1 MAFVLR
7 VTQGGEGEEFSFD
20 HEARLGRTADND
32 VVIKDPSSSRSH
44 ARVFEQDGQYYVEDL
59 KSANGTQ
66 LNRGAL
72 KGPKPL
78 KSGDQIGIGDTVIE
92 FSLPA
97 VDSTMM
103 APLDD
108 VDGPVDPN
116 ATMLRPAAA
125 PLAKPRPAARRPNSR
140 PSSPG
145 EPQEPPPDD
154 GSTRNF
160 APSAPRT
167 LSRRTGST
175 PARVRPPEPEPEQE
189 SALSAAEKAR
199 QRRELQ
205 KSTAGR
211 VQLMWL
217 ELSKPARTVA
227 TLVLGAIGLSALGF
241 IAVLAYPKTV
251 EKRIEPVEM
260 KPNSDP
266 ITASFGLGPDVDFSR
281 PDMKSFTFSFA
292 SPTRVVGV
300 LHYQAKGISK
310 GEVSIELNGAEVGTV
325 PADLL
330 DSDTREQDVVLPAS
344 AVKLGEPNE
353 LVFDNVNNPPGD
365 DPWKISNIWVEITP
379 IPEMS
384 ADEAARRAK
393 DDMER
398 ASKYYEMR
406 GVGAANLFR
415 AWKTYREVWLLLE
428 ATPDSPQNLHEIA
441 RTRMREIR
449 PELDRKCSTLLVEYQ
464 KVMNVRNPDYSMARK
479 ILEDIP
485 SSFPTREHPCHIR
498 GRLLIRD
505 LEGIPEERQN

>member
-1 MAFVLR
+1 VAFVLR

-20 HEARLGRTADND
+20 SEARLGRTADND
-32 VVIKDPSSSRSH
+32 VVIKDPASSRSH
-44 ARVFEQDGQYYVEDL
+44 ARVYEQAGQYYVEDL

-66 LNRGAL
+66 LNRGTL
-72 KGPKPL
+72 KGPKVL

-92 FSLPA
+92 FSVPV

-103 APLDD
+103 ALDD
-108 VDGPVDPN
+108 VDGPVDAN

-125 PLAKPRPAARRPNSR
+125 PIVKAKPPPRRPTSR

-145 EPQEPPPDD
+145 EPVEPAPDD

-160 APSAPRT
+160 EPAAPRT

-175 PARVRPPEPEPEQE
+175 PARVRPPEGEAEPE

-205 KSTAGR
+205 KSSAGR
-211 VQLMWL
+211 LRLLWL
-217 ELSKPARTVA
+217 ELSKPARIVA
-227 TLVLGAIGLSALGF
+227 SLVLGSIALGSLAF
-241 IAVLAYPKTV
+241 IAFLAFPKTA
-251 EKRIEPVEM
+251 EKRVEPLDL
-260 KPNSDP
+260 KPNTDP
-266 ITASFGLGPDVDFSR
+266 ITFSFGLGPDVDFAR

-300 LHYQAKGISK
+300 LHYQSKGISK
-310 GEVSIELNGAEVGTV
+310 GEVTIEMNGAEVGAV

-330 DSDTREQDVVLPAS
+330 DSDTREQDVVLPATS
-344 AVKLGEPNE
+344 VKLGEPNE
-353 LVFDNVNNPPGD
+353 VVFDNVNNPPAD
-365 DPWKISNIWVEITP
+365 DPWKIWNIWVELTP

-384 ADEAARRAK
+384 AEEAARRAK

-398 ASKYYEMR
+398 ASKYYELR

-428 ATPDSPQNLHEIA
+428 ATPDSPRNLHEIS

-464 KVMNVRNPDYSMARK
+464 KVMSVRDPDYTTARK

-485 SSFPTREHPCHIR
+485 SSFPTREHPCHTR
-498 GRLLIRD
+498 GRALLRD
-505 LEGIPEERQN
+505 LEWLPEEGR